1 MVPRKE
7 IHLHLLYEP
16 VWKVEIKLLT
26 NELRMFISMFQYLK
40 LEQKSQDHLLSL
52 YLVHLRVIKYIIT
65 FLDKV
70 KLGILIL
77 SCISFHFYVFYKI

>member
-1 MVPRKE
+1 MYKVPSTSVHT
-7 IHLHLLYEP
+7 ICYQLILIVP
-16 VWKVEIKLLT
+16 
-26 NELRMFISMFQYLK
+26 FPLK

-52 YLVHLRVIKYIIT
+52 YLVHLRVIKYTIT

-70 KLGILIL
+70 EFVILIL

>member
-1 MVPRKE
+1 MYKVPSTSVNT
-7 IHLHLLYEP
+7 ICYQLIIVPLP
-16 VWKVEIKLLT
+16 
-26 NELRMFISMFQYLK
+26 LK